1 MEEMTVNHYL
11 TGSDE
16 PAEIYDP
23 TLSFPSTEALHVS
36 EWVELFFSPHR
47 VKKKLDFQRKA
58 STFLQVS
65 FNFSPHSKHTMHL

>member
-36 EWVELFFSPHR
+36 E
-47 VKKKLDFQRKA
+47 
-58 STFLQVS
+58 
-65 FNFSPHSKHTMHL
+65 

>member
-36 EWVELFFSPHR
+36 EWVELFFSPPPCEEKIR
-47 VKKKLDFQRKA
+47 L
-58 STFLQVS
+58 STKSIHVPPSEF
-65 FNFSPHSKHTMHL
+65 